1 MAAAL
6 QSRQF
11 SRRGPELV
19 LRLPDVEHVVSV
31 HAVRR
36 LAGYCGIEHTI
47 YEVIENLPQATVRPP
62 LIQEQIRGFMDPYHG
77 LWASDRFDI
86 ALAVQQ
92 VDAIVKSFSSLADVA
107 HFYSDRPLPHPL
119 SMLPT
124 HMKSTALRS
133 LSRAEERDHLN
144 RHARAIFSGSFVN
157 APRLGQEIWVHQQE
171 VGGFRWCVYLAS
183 VFTATG
189 ATVMYFPCSTIN
201 IEKGRKNAEVLRML
215 IATPKRLLM
224 HDGKP
229 LLVSLAGAAVD
240 HSWIADVLRAALS
253 ERSPNAIG

>member
-36 LAGYCGIEHTI
+36 LAGYCGMEHTI
-47 YEVIENLPQATVRPP
+47 CQVIENPAQATGRPP
-62 LIQEQIRGFMDPYHG
+62 LIQEQIRGFLDPYHG

-92 VDAIVKSFSSLADVA
+92 VDAMVKSFSSLADVA
-107 HFYSDRPLPHPL
+107 HFYSDRPLPQHL
-119 SMLPT
+119 SALPAHRVSAT
-124 HMKSTALRS
+124 PRS
-133 LSRAEERDHLN
+133 LSRAEEWDHSN
-144 RHARAIFSGSFVN
+144 HHARAIFSDSFAK
-157 APRLGQEIWVHQQE
+157 APRLGQEMWVHHQE

-183 VFTATG
+183 VFTATC
-189 ATVMYFPCSTIN
+189 ATVMYFPFSTTN
-201 IEKGRKNAEVLRML
+201 IEKGRKNAQVMRML
-215 IATPKRLLM
+215 MATPKRLLM

-253 ERSPNAIG
+253 ERPANAIG